1 MVVVAGTRAWAP
13 SSWELSSGATCVPRR
28 RCCGPTDRSR
38 RSVPGDSA
46 RPAALN
52 DLATDAEVTR
62 RSSRLRADARA
73 EGGTLRAT
81 DLIENMLA

>member
-1 MVVVAGTRAWAP
+1 MGPVVLGAVVGGDLCA
-13 SSWELSSGATCVPRR
+13 SSALLWPHRPGK
-28 RCCGPTDRSR
+28 

-62 RSSRLRADARA
+62 RSARLRADARA